1 MGKAT
6 EDLRHEHEA
15 ILYVLQIL
23 EKAMATGD
31 KGNDGML
38 RFYGELVQFLKIF
51 ADKCHHGKE
60 EGFLFPALSEKGV
73 SSEDGPI
80 GVMLEEHR
88 LGREYIAQ
96 MSKAGELKDL
106 VALNTAATQ
115 YRELLISH
123 IGKENNVLFVMADKL
138 LDNETQEALFE
149 KFEEHEESVVGHGV
163 HEKLHA
169 MIDTWA
175 EEFDVE

>member
-23 EKAMATGD
+23 EKAMASGD

-38 RFYGELVQFLKIF
+38 KFYGELVHFLKIF

-73 SSEDGPI
+73 GSERGPI

-96 MSKAGELKDL
+96 MSDAGESKNLPA
-106 VALNTAATQ
+106 VTAAAVR
-115 YRELLISH
+115 YRELLINH
-123 IGKENNVLFVMADKL
+123 IEKENKVLFVMADNL
-138 LDNETQEALFE
+138 LDDKTQEALFE

-175 EEFDVE
+175 EEFGVE